1 MRFFG
6 WVVRIV
12 LFLLLLAFAAKNS
25 EPVTVR
31 FLFGSSW
38 PAPLSLVILLAVAT
52 GVAFGLAVSLAA
64 LLRHRRDAARARRE
78 VRALRDRGEP
88 RDDGPAHAG

>member
-6 WVVRIV
+6 WALRLV
-12 LFLLLLAFAAKNS
+12 LFLLLLVFAAKNS
-25 EPVTVR
+25 ESVTVR

-38 PAPLSLVILLAVAT
+38 PSPLSLVILIAFAT
-52 GVAFGLAVSLAA
+52 GAAFGLAVSLAA

-78 VRALRDRGEP
+78 VLALHESGKAS
-88 RDDGPAHAG
+88 DDDPAHAG